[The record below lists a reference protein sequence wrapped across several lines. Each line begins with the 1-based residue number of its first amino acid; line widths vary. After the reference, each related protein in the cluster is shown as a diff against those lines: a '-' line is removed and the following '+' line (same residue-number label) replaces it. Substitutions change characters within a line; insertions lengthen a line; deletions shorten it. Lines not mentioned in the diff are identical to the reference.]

1 MKPTAGFTYNLVVL
15 FLYYSLL
22 PSSRDRFAR
31 RVDAGHNRW
40 FAMKYDVIIVG
51 AGHSGIEASLAAARM
66 GASTLMLTLNLDH
79 IGQMSC
85 NPAIGGIG
93 KGHLVREI
101 DALGGEMGLATDE
114 TGIQFRF
121 LNTRKG
127 PAVRARRAQADKA
140 AYRARSKRVLER
152 TANLQVRQASVERL
166 IVEDGAVRGV
176 ESQIGEVFE
185 APTVILTTGTF
196 LKGLV
201 HIGMKNYSAGRAG
214 DFAAMGLSDHLAQL
228 GFRIGRL
235 KTGTCPRLDARTI
248 DYSALEIQPG
258 DEPPPPFSF
267 RTERITQAQIPCHL
281 TFTNLRT
288 HEIIRGGID
297 RSPMYSGVIQ
307 SKGPRY
313 CPSVEDKV
321 MRFRDKERHQIFLE
335 PEGRDTIEV
344 YPNGLSTSLP
354 LDVQLAMVR
363 SIAGLEQAEIM
374 RPGYAIE
381 YDFSDP
387 TQLTPSLETKLVRG
401 LFFAGQINGT
411 TGYEEA
417 GAQGL
422 IAGINAALKVRGG
435 PALILRRDQ
444 AYIGVMIDDLV
455 TRGIGGEPYRMF
467 TSRAEYRL
475 LLREDNA
482 DRRLSHIGERL
493 GLLDASAGARV
504 RAKTEAVSREIE
516 RLKSALIPASD
527 EVNSAIVAH
536 GSTPIA
542 QPVRAIELL
551 KRPEIGYDALIKMS
565 GVTSTLNLDEAAEL
579 ETEIK
584 YEGYVRRQVEAVER
598 FARLEDTTIPDWV
611 DFKVVMGL
619 STEVSER
626 LCAVRPRSLGQAARM
641 PGITPAAISILA
653 VHIKSRRDRNARA
666 I

>member
-1 MKPTAGFTYNLVVL
+1 MN
-15 FLYYSLL
+15 
-22 PSSRDRFAR
+22 
-31 RVDAGHNRW
+31 
-40 FAMKYDVIIVG
+40 YDVIIVG
-51 AGHSGIEASLAAARM
+51 AGHSGIEAALAAARM

-101 DALGGEMGLATDE
+101 DALGGEMALAADE

-140 AYRARSKRVLER
+140 AYRARSKRVLEQ
-152 TANLQVRQASVERL
+152 APNLQIRQASVERL
-166 IVEDGAVRGV
+166 IVADGAVRGV
-176 ESQIGEVFE
+176 ESQIGELFE

-201 HIGMKNYSAGRAG
+201 HIGLKNYSAGRAG
-214 DFAAMGLSDHLAQL
+214 DFAAMGLSDHLADL
-228 GFRIGRL
+228 GFRVGRL

-267 RTERITQAQIPCHL
+267 RTERIVQAQLPCHL
-281 TFTNLRT
+281 TFTNART

-335 PEGRDTIEV
+335 PEGRDTVEV

-363 SIAGLEQAEIM
+363 SIGGLERAEIM

-381 YDFSDP
+381 YDFCDP

-422 IAGINAALKVRGG
+422 IAGINAALAVRGE

-482 DRRLSHIGERL
+482 DRRLSPLGERL
-493 GLLDASAGARV
+493 GLLDSSAGARV
-504 RAKTEAVSREIE
+504 RAKTEAVRREIE

-527 EVNSAIVAH
+527 EVNAAIASS

-551 KRPEIGYDALIKMS
+551 RRPEIGYDTVLKMGGVDS
-565 GVTSTLNLDEAAEL
+565 GLGLDEAAEL

-584 YEGYVRRQVEAVER
+584 YEGYVRRQADAVER
-598 FARLEDTTIPDWV
+598 FSRLEETAIPDWV
-611 DFKVVMGL
+611 DFKGVMGL

-626 LCAVRPRSLGQAARM
+626 LSAVRPRSLGQAARM

-653 VHIKSRRDRNARA
+653 VHIKSRRESNARA
-666 I
+666 V

>member
-1 MKPTAGFTYNLVVL
+1 MRAIIRNPM
-15 FLYYSLL
+15 
-22 PSSRDRFAR
+22 
-31 RVDAGHNRW
+31 NRTSTN
-40 FAMKYDVIIVG
+40 FGVIVVG
-51 AGHSGIEASLAAARM
+51 AGHAGIEASLAAARM
-66 GASTLMLTLNLDH
+66 GVPTLMLTLNLDH

-101 DALGGEMGLATDE
+101 DALGGEMALAIDE

-140 AYRARSKRVLER
+140 AYRARMKRLLER
-152 TANLQVRQASVERL
+152 TANLQIRQASVERL
-166 IVEDGAVRGV
+166 IVEDGAIRGV

-201 HIGMKNYSAGRAG
+201 HIGLQNYSAGRAG

-248 DYSALEIQPG
+248 DYSALEVQPG

-267 RTERITQAQIPCHL
+267 RTAGIAQDQIPCHL
-281 TFTNLRT
+281 TFTNART

-335 PEGRDTIEV
+335 PEGHDTVEV

-363 SIAGLEQAEIM
+363 SIAGLDRAEIM

-387 TQLTPSLETKLVRG
+387 TQLTSSLETKLVRG
-401 LFFAGQINGT
+401 LFFAGQLNGT

-417 GAQGL
+417 AAQGL
-422 IAGINAALKVRGG
+422 IAGINAALKARGE

-482 DRRLSHIGERL
+482 DRRLSPIGTQL
-493 GLLDASAGARV
+493 GLLDATVGARV
-504 RAKTEAVSREIE
+504 EAKTARVAGECE
-516 RLKSALIPASD
+516 RL
-527 EVNSAIVAH
+527 
-536 GSTPIA
+536 
-542 QPVRAIELL
+542 
-551 KRPEIGYDALIKMS
+551 
-565 GVTSTLNLDEAAEL
+565 
-579 ETEIK
+579 
-584 YEGYVRRQVEAVER
+584 
-598 FARLEDTTIPDWV
+598 ARTV
-611 DFKVVMGL
+611 G
-619 STEVSER
+619 
-626 LCAVRPRSLGQAARM
+626 
-641 PGITPAAISILA
+641 
-653 VHIKSRRDRNARA
+653 
-666 I
+666 

>member
-1 MKPTAGFTYNLVVL
+1 MRAIIADSQMN
-15 FLYYSLL
+15 
-22 PSSRDRFAR
+22 
-31 RVDAGHNRW
+31 
-40 FAMKYDVIIVG
+40 YDVIIVG
-51 AGHSGIEASLAAARM
+51 AGHAGIEAALAAARM

-101 DALGGEMGLATDE
+101 DALGGEMGVAIDE

-166 IVEDGAVRGV
+166 IVADGAVRGV
-176 ESQIGEVFE
+176 ESQVGEVFE
-185 APTVILTTGTF
+185 APAVILTTGTF

-201 HIGMKNYSAGRAG
+201 HIGLKNYSAGRAG
-214 DFAAMGLSDHLAQL
+214 DFAAMGLSDHLADL
-228 GFRIGRL
+228 GFRVGRL

-267 RTERITQAQIPCHL
+267 RTGRIAQAQVPCHL
-281 TFTNLRT
+281 TFTNSRT

-297 RSPMYSGVIQ
+297 RSPIYSGVIQ

-335 PEGRDTIEV
+335 PEGRDTVEV

-363 SIAGLEQAEIM
+363 SIGGLERAEIM

-401 LFFAGQINGT
+401 LYFAGQINGT

-422 IAGINAALKVRGG
+422 IAGINAALKLRGE

-482 DRRLSHIGERL
+482 DRRLSPLGERL

-504 RAKTEAVSREIE
+504 RAKTEAVRREIE
-516 RLKSALIPASD
+516 RLKSVLIPATD
-527 EVNSAIVAH
+527 EVNAAIAAS

-551 KRPEIGYDALIKMS
+551 KRPEIGYDTLLKMS
-565 GVTSTLNLDEAAEL
+565 GVDSGLNLDEAAEL

-584 YEGYVRRQVEAVER
+584 YEGYVRRQADTVER
-598 FARLEDTTIPDWV
+598 FSRLEETAIPDWV
-611 DFKVVMGL
+611 DFKGVMGL

-626 LCAVRPRSLGQAARM
+626 LSAVRPRSLGQAARM

>member
-1 MKPTAGFTYNLVVL
+1 MT
-15 FLYYSLL
+15 S
-22 PSSRDRFAR
+22 
-31 RVDAGHNRW
+31 
-40 FAMKYDVIIVG
+40 YDVIVVG
-51 AGHSGIEASLAAARM
+51 AGHAGIEAALAAARM
-66 GASTLMLTLNLDH
+66 GRRTLMLTLNLDH

-101 DALGGEMGLATDE
+101 DALGGEMGVAIDQ

-140 AYRARSKRVLER
+140 AYRGRMKRVLES
-152 TANLQVRQASVERL
+152 APNLVLRQASIERL
-166 IVEDGAVRGV
+166 IVEDGTVGGV

-185 APTVILTTGTF
+185 ARAVILTTGTF

-201 HIGMKNYSAGRAG
+201 HVGLKNYAAGRAG
-214 DFAAMGLSDHLAQL
+214 DFAAMGLSEDLARR

-235 KTGTCPRLDARTI
+235 KTGTCPRLDGRTI
-248 DYSALEIQPG
+248 DYAGLELQPG

-267 RTERITQAQIPCHL
+267 RTTQITQSQIPCHL
-281 TFTNLRT
+281 TYTNART
-288 HEIIRGGID
+288 HEIIRGAID

-307 SKGPRY
+307 SRGPRY

-321 MRFRDKERHQIFLE
+321 MRFADKERHQIFLE
-335 PEGRDTIEV
+335 PEGRDTVEV

-354 LDVQLAMVR
+354 LDVQLAMVH
-363 SIAGLEQAEIM
+363 SIRGLEHAEIM

-387 TQLTPSLETKLVRG
+387 TQLKDSLETRLVRG

-422 IAGINAALKVRGG
+422 LAGINAALYVDNA
-435 PALILRRDQ
+435 PPIILRRDQ

-482 DRRLSHIGERL
+482 DRRLSPIGERL
-493 GLLDASAGARV
+493 GLLDAAASERIRTRNARV
-504 RAKTEAVSREIE
+504 AAEVA
-516 RLKSALIPASD
+516 RLKQTLVPVNEEVGRYLFSVGSSPLKEPIRAFELMRRP
-527 EVNSAIVAH
+527 EVNY
-536 GSTPIA
+536 
-542 QPVRAIELL
+542 QELL
-551 KRPEIGYDALIKMS
+551 KLLGLAPALAF
-565 GVTSTLNLDEAAEL
+565 DEAAEL
-579 ETEIK
+579 EIEVK
-584 YEGYVRRQVEAVER
+584 YEGYVRRQAEAVER
-598 FARLEDTTIPDWV
+598 LKRLEDVAIPEWV
-611 DFKVVMGL
+611 DYAGVSGL
-619 STEVSER
+619 STEVRER
-626 LCAVRPRSLGQAARM
+626 LTRMRPRSLGQASRM
-641 PGITPAAISILA
+641 AGVTPAAVALLA
-653 VHIKSRRDRNARA
+653 IHLRTRGLGTRVSD
-666 I
+666 

>member
-1 MKPTAGFTYNLVVL
+1 M
-15 FLYYSLL
+15 S
-22 PSSRDRFAR
+22 
-31 RVDAGHNRW
+31 
-40 FAMKYDVIIVG
+40 YDVIIVG

-85 NPAIGGIG
+85 NPAVGGIG

-214 DFAAMGLSDHLAQL
+214 DFAAMGLSEHLAQL

-267 RTERITQAQIPCHL
+267 RTERITQEQIPCHL
-281 TFTNLRT
+281 TFTNSRT

-417 GAQGL
+417 AAQGL
-422 IAGINAALKVRGG
+422 IAGINAALKVRGE

-482 DRRLSHIGERL
+482 DRRLSSIGERL

-527 EVNSAIVAH
+527 EVNAMITGH

-551 KRPEIGYDALIKMS
+551 KRPEIGYDALMKMTE
-565 GVTSTLNLDEAAEL
+565 VASTLNLDEAAEL

-584 YEGYVRRQVEAVER
+584 YEGYVRRQAEAVER

-611 DFKVVMGL
+611 DFKGVMGL